1 MLAELK
7 QRFVNETVT
16 EQQIEDLLNQI
27 DVETIRQELD
37 TMFVVKVWD
46 RQERL
51 NDVDPEVFIERFAM
65 APEAFAYVIQNKD
78 RHTTIFQPFVP
89 HVAGVNLFTSEEE
102 ALKYGLAEKEEKVN
116 KLLLKE
122 VSKLIESKL

>member
-16 EQQIEDLLNQI
+16 EEQIEELLNQI
-27 DVETIRQELD
+27 DVEKIRQELD

-65 APEAFAYVIQNKD
+65 VPEAFAYVIQNKD
-78 RHTTIFQPFVP
+78 GHTDVFQPFVP
-89 HVAGVNLFTSEEE
+89 YVSGVNLFTSEEE
-102 ALKYGLAEKEEKVN
+102 ALNYGLAEKERKVN